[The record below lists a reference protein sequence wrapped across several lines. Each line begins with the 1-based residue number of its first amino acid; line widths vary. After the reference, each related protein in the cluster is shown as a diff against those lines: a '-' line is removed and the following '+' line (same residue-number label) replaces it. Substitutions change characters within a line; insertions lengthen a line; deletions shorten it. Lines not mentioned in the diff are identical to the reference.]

1 VPERRLLREMGNIRF
16 LLMMTVGLGT
26 LAGCAVIAQAHT
38 LAQLING
45 AFLNRKILVALVSL
59 IVLFAAIA
67 LVRAGVAWAA
77 DAVAQIMSYR
87 ARGRLRS
94 RLVERLFAL
103 GPTYTRGKRS
113 GDLVNTLTD
122 GIESLDAYVAGYLPQ
137 MSIAVTIPLVI
148 LIVVFPIDPL
158 SGVVLLLTA
167 PVIPVFM
174 TLIGRL
180 SERMTQQRWNTLSW
194 MSAHFLDVLQ
204 GLTTLKLFGRDQAQ
218 VEKVRAISNRFRIAT
233 MRVLRVAF
241 LSSLVMELTATLSTA
256 VVAVE
261 IGVRLLYGNI
271 AFEQALFVLML
282 APEFYLPLRTLGARH
297 HAAMAARAATGSIT
311 AILDAP
317 LTATSI
323 ARDSRPAAAWQ
334 TLAFEGV
341 SFSYDDRGD
350 DSGDDSDSDGDDEG
364 DDRVALV
371 DCSFAL
377 RRGERVALVGPS
389 GAGKSTLAHLLLRF
403 IEPTTGAITL
413 DGLPLTTI
421 NPDAW
426 REQIAW
432 VPQLPYLFN
441 STVAEN
447 IRLACPEATIE
458 AVIAAAQAAQ
468 AHEFIRALPQGY
480 DTILGERGMRLSG
493 GQAQRI
499 ALARAFLRDAPIL
512 ILDEATSHLD
522 PECEASVQAALERF
536 AAGRTVVTITHHLAA
551 LNTLDRVLV
560 LRQGRIIEHP
570 APAESGLTPANASG
584 SEGAA

>member
-1 VPERRLLREMGNIRF
+1 MPERRLLREMGNIRF

-26 LAGCAVIAQAHT
+26 FAGCAVIAQAHT

-45 AFLNRKILVALVSL
+45 AFLRQEPLAALVSL

-67 LVRAGVAWAA
+67 LVRAAVVWAA

-113 GDLVNTLTD
+113 GELVNTLTD
-122 GIESLDAYVAGYLPQ
+122 GVESLDAYVAGYLPQ
-137 MSIAVTIPLVI
+137 MSIAATIPLVI
-148 LIVVFPIDPL
+148 LIVVFPLDPL

-174 TLIGRL
+174 ALIGRL
-180 SERMTQQRWNTLSW
+180 SERMTQQRWSALSW

-317 LTATSI
+317 LTATS
-323 ARDSRPAAAWQ
+323 AAHDSRPAAAWQ

-341 SFSYDDRGD
+341 SFSYDDSDAG
-350 DSGDDSDSDGDDEG
+350 DSDGDSDEQAG
-364 DDRVALV
+364 RVALV

-413 DGLPLTTI
+413 DGIPLTSI
-421 NPDAW
+421 NPDMW

-447 IRLACPEATIE
+447 IRLARPEATVE

-468 AHEFIRALPQGY
+468 AHEFIGALPQGY

-493 GQAQRI
+493 GQAQRV
-499 ALARAFLRDAPIL
+499 ALARAFLRDVPIL

-522 PECEASVQAALERF
+522 PECEASVQAALDQF

-551 LNTLDRVLV
+551 LNTVDRVLV

-570 APAESGLTPANASG
+570 THVEPGLTPANASG

>member
-1 VPERRLLREMGNIRF
+1 MPERRLLREMGAMR
-16 LLMMTVGLGT
+16 LLLTMTVGLGT
-26 LAGCAVIAQAHT
+26 LVGCAVIAQAQT
-38 LAQLING
+38 LAQLIDG
-45 AFLNRKILVALVSL
+45 AFLDREPLAVLISL

-67 LVRAGVAWAA
+67 LVRATVAWAA

-87 ARGRLRS
+87 ARGRLRI

-103 GPTYTRGKRS
+103 GPTYARGKRS
-113 GDLVNTLTD
+113 GELINTLTD

-137 MSIAVTIPLVI
+137 MGIAVMIPLVI
-148 LIVVFPIDPL
+148 LIVVFPVDLL

-167 PVIPVFM
+167 PVIPIFM
-174 TLIGRL
+174 ALIGKM
-180 SERMTQQRWNTLSW
+180 SERMTQQRWSTLGS

-218 VEKVRAISNRFRIAT
+218 VERVRAISNRFRIAT

-261 IGVRLLYGNI
+261 IGVRLLSGSI

-317 LTATSI
+317 LTAPST
-323 ARDSRPAAAWQ
+323 ADGTRPATEWQ
-334 TLAFEGV
+334 TLAFGDV
-341 SFSYDDRGD
+341 SFAYEDSDDDR
-350 DSGDDSDSDGDDEG
+350 DEHESRG
-364 DDRVALV
+364 ALV
-371 DCSFAL
+371 GCSL
-377 RRGERVALVGPS
+377 TVRRGERVALVGPS

-403 IEPTTGAITL
+403 IEPNTGTITL
-413 DGLPLTTI
+413 DGISLTSIT
-421 NPDAW
+421 PDVW

-441 STVAEN
+441 TTVAEN
-447 IRLACPEATIE
+447 IRLARPGATTDAI
-458 AVIAAAQAAQ
+458 IAAAQAAQ
-468 AHEFIRALPQGY
+468 AHEFIGALPQGY
-480 DTILGERGMRLSG
+480 DTMVGERGMRLSG

-512 ILDEATSHLD
+512 ILDEATAHLD
-522 PECEASVQAALERF
+522 AECEASIQAALEQF
-536 AAGRTVVTITHHLAA
+536 AAGRTLVTITHHLAA
-551 LNTLDRVLV
+551 LNTVDRVLV
-560 LRQGRIIEHP
+560 LRQGRIVEHH
-570 APAESGLTPANASG
+570 APAEAGLTPANDTSDSG